1 MMWLLSTDS
10 AEQSYFQT
18 PQNVPGG
25 YAILSHVW
33 QDNEQSFQ
41 ELQALD
47 RSSTTLKDPPRL
59 RVSEKIRRCCA
70 LAEAHGYKWVWIDTC
85 CIDKM
90 SSAELSEAINSMYK
104 WYAGA
109 AVCYAY
115 LHDVPSCQN
124 VDRDGVAREFRKSR
138 WFTRGWTLQELI
150 APRCVIFLAQ
160 DWTAF
165 GTKASWSALLEEITG
180 VDADRVLTFDREL
193 ADVSIAR
200 RMSWASRRETTRVE
214 DEAYSLMGIFDV
226 HMPTIY
232 GEGRQAFRR
241 LQEEIMKQSSDQSLF
256 AWGPVASISDHR
268 LFDSKAWEPDI
279 DNADSYL
286 LAPSPAA
293 FAQSGNIVPIS
304 MRTAVRTAI
313 SVFQRASGKRVHS
326 TVCAPISPLVVLDSQ
341 PPSESGQGRRRR
353 CNERIR
359 QLSASP
365 ESSGVRCESV
375 TSHGVR
381 MRLLVVELPDGSEL
395 SIAVLACK
403 DTSDGSCIG
412 LLLLPSPGHASTDL
426 PQFHIAISQSENAR
440 MPWLYYQPYRL
451 LRIRSDD
458 GVLYIGDKKLT
469 ISWKNV
475 YIAHRY
481 FPRRPR
487 VNPGGTMVVHFP
499 QWLVQELRERGFV
512 PNRHNVE
519 KTGWDEEVAAS
530 WSKLWTRGAKSG
542 PVMFANPDTQEA
554 FKIEFDQCRD
564 KLWANVSISTPAA
577 SEDSFVFETETL
589 HEGGACE
596 TVYPVTGAVDP
607 ECAQFHVE
615 DWPAQ
620 SKTFGDS
627 ERQVRLSFSRWPH
640 HSRLAYLA
648 DIRLEGRVLAPQLL
662 EQRRSFSSATLSR
675 GLRPRAYERTS
686 HARWASVL
694 PSKLWLRAGSVRPAY
709 I

>member
-1 MMWLLSTDS
+1 MWLLSTDS
-10 AEQSYFQT
+10 AELSYFQT

-41 ELQALD
+41 ELRALD
-47 RSSTTLKDPPRL
+47 RTSTTFGDPPRS

-70 LAEAHGYKWVWIDTC
+70 LAEAHGHKWVWIDTC

-115 LHDVPSCQN
+115 LHDVPSCHN

-160 DWTAF
+160 DWAAF
-165 GTKASWSALLEEITG
+165 GTKASWSTLLEEITG
-180 VDADRVLTFDREL
+180 VDADILTFDREL

-214 DEAYSLMGIFDV
+214 DEAYSLMGIFNV

-256 AWGPVASISDHR
+256 AWGPVASMSDHR

-293 FAQSGNIVPIS
+293 FAQSGNIVPIT

-326 TVCAPISPLVVLDSQ
+326 TRAVKAAAAAAT
-341 PPSESGQGRRRR
+341 
-353 CNERIR
+353 
-359 QLSASP
+359 SASVNSAPALKVP
-365 ESSGVRCESV
+365 EFAV

-458 GVLYIGDKKLT
+458 GALYIGDKKLT

-499 QWLVQELRERGFV
+499 QWLVPELRERGFV

-648 DIRLEGRVLAPQLL
+648 DIRLEGRVLAPQ
-662 EQRRSFSSATLSR
+662 
-675 GLRPRAYERTS
+675 
-686 HARWASVL
+686 
-694 PSKLWLRAGSVRPAY
+694 
-709 I
+709 